1 VRALITN
8 DDGIEATGLRTLAA
22 VAVEAGLDVV
32 VAAPHEEY
40 SGSSASLTALGEDG
54 RLIVRRRRLAGSD
67 DIVALAVEASPAFIA
82 FSAVSGAFG
91 PPPDVVLSG
100 VNHGPNTGHAILHS
114 GTVGAAL
121 TAGTHGRPALAVSLA
136 SGRPAHW
143 ETAAAVARQAL
154 RWFLDHGTEDHLVLS
169 VNVPDVP
176 LEDLRGLRPADLAA
190 YGAVQASVAE
200 VGEGFVQLTIAEVD
214 ASPEPGTDVALLLE
228 GWATA
233 TALGAPCRA
242 TGHELLGLGE

>member
-8 DDGIEATGLRTLAA
+8 DDGIEAEGLRTLVA

-32 VAAPHEEY
+32 VAAPHKEF

-54 RLIVRRRRLAGSD
+54 RLVLQDRRLAGSED
-67 DIVALAVEASPAFIA
+67 VVALAVEASPAFIT

-136 SGRPAHW
+136 SGSPSHW
-143 ETAAAVARQAL
+143 DTAAAVARQAL
-154 RWFLDHGTEDHLVLS
+154 RWFLDHGTQDRLVLN

-176 LEDLRGLRPADLAA
+176 LDQLRGLRPAGLAA
-190 YGAVQASVAE
+190 FGAVQASVAE
-200 VGEGFVQLTIAEVD
+200 VGEGFVQLTISEVD
-214 ASPEPGTDVALLLE
+214 AVPEPGTDVALLLE

-242 TGHELLGLGE
+242 TGHDLAGLSI